1 MENAKSLTVL
11 EPDGQYDDLLI
22 AVVKDEKYPLEK
34 LDLNRRYIL
43 LSFMLS
49 SSKITILIK
58 LEYLFHSN
66 ILNLHFIIAISVT
79 QVAYSTYSKPMMFL
93 C

>member
-34 LDLNRRYIL
+34 LDLNRRYI
-43 LSFMLS
+43 SFMLS
-49 SSKITILIK
+49 SSKITILTK

-79 QVAYSTYSKPMMFL
+79 QVAYST
-93 C
+93 